1 MTTKTKTKN
10 DTAPETPL
18 EHDLRTEEGVLD
30 LRIRDMEMKVAF
42 AESLVTTLTRIRE
55 DMIEVRERL
64 EQYNKAGNVR
74 DSWVLPAPPVRRND
88 Q

>member
-1 MTTKTKTKN
+1 MAAKRKTANKPT
-10 DTAPETPL
+10 ETEL
-18 EHDLRTEEGVLD
+18 EHDLRLERGVLD
-30 LRIRDMEMKVAF
+30 GRIRDIDMHLAF
-42 AESLVTTLTRIRE
+42 TASLVTTLTRIRE